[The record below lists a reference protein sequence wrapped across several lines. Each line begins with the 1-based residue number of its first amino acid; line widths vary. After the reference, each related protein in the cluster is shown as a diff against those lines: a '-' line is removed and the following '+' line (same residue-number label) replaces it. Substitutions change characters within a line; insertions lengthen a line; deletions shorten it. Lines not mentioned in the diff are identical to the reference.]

1 MSAIKLALRNLRGA
15 GVRTW
20 LNGFA
25 LSLAFVA
32 IIFGQG
38 LLEGVNRQAER
49 ASIDFEFGGG
59 QFWCEGFDPYDP
71 LTFENAHRVLPET
84 IAHLVESG
92 QAVAILVVPGT
103 VFVQGR
109 MVPVLLKGIS
119 TPQTVLKI
127 PTQVLADSTGDLPV
141 LLGAQMAKK
150 LNVNVDDYLTLQW
163 RDKEGAF
170 DAREAR
176 VAGIMQTSVG
186 TIDQGQVWLPLKQL
200 ELLTGLERQATV
212 VVLKPGVKP
221 PPVAEGWKFYTTEF
235 LLSDLRQMIKTKTV
249 GQSIMFIVLFLL
261 ALLAIFDT
269 QVFSIFRRRREI
281 GTLIALGMT
290 RGAVIAMFTF
300 EGAVY
305 GVLAALLGAIYGTP
319 LFLYLSA
326 YGLAMPGG
334 NQWGFALEERM
345 YPAWT
350 AGLILGTTILVLIT
364 ATFVSYL
371 PTRRILKLKPTDALR
386 GKWV

>member
-71 LTFENAHRVLPET
+71 LTFEYAHRVLPET
-84 IAHLVESG
+84 IAQLVESG
-92 QAVAILVVPGT
+92 HAVAILVIPGA

-127 PTQVLADSTGDLPV
+127 PTQVLIDSSGDLPV

-150 LNVNVDDYLTLQW
+150 LNVGVDDYLTLQW

-176 VAGIMQTSVG
+176 VTGIMQTSVG
-186 TIDQGQVWLPLKQL
+186 TIDQGQVWLSLNQL
-200 ELLTGLERQATV
+200 ENLTGLERQATV

-221 PPVAEGWKFYTTEF
+221 PPVAQGWKFHTAEF

-300 EGAVY
+300 EGAMY

>member
-15 GVRTW
+15 GIRTW

-38 LLEGVNRQAER
+38 LLAGVNRQAER
-49 ASIDFEFGGG
+49 SSIDFEFGGG

-71 LTFENAHRVLPET
+71 LTLEQSHRVLPDT
-84 IAHLVESG
+84 LAQLVESG

-127 PTQVLADSTGDLPV
+127 PTQVLIDSTGDLPV

-150 LNVNVDDYLTLQW
+150 LNVKVDDYPTLQW

-170 DAREAR
+170 DAREVR

-186 TIDQGQVWLPLKQL
+186 TIDQGQVWLPLNQL
-200 ELLTGLERQATV
+200 ENLTGLERQATV
-212 VVLKPGVKP
+212 VVLKPGVKA
-221 PPVAEGWKFYTTEF
+221 PPVVEGWEFRTAEF

-249 GQSIMFIVLFLL
+249 GQSIMFVVLFLL

-300 EGAVY
+300 EGAMY

-350 AGLILGTTILVLIT
+350 AGLIVGTTILVLIT
-364 ATFVSYL
+364 ATVVSYL

>member
-15 GVRTW
+15 GIRTW

-38 LLEGVNRQAER
+38 LLAGVNRQAER

-71 LTFENAHRVLPET
+71 LTLEQSHRVLPDT
-84 IAHLVESG
+84 LAQLVESG

-109 MVPVLLKGIS
+109 MVPVLLKGVS

-127 PTQVLADSTGDLPV
+127 PTAVLVDSGGDLPV

-150 LNVNVDDYLTLQW
+150 LNVEVDDYLTLQW

-186 TIDQGQVWLPLKQL
+186 TIDQGQVWLSLNQL
-200 ELLTGLERQATV
+200 ENLTGLEKQATV
-212 VVLKPGVKP
+212 VVLKPGVKAP
-221 PPVAEGWKFYTTEF
+221 SVVEGWEFRTAEF

-249 GQSIMFIVLFLL
+249 GQSIMFVVLFLL

-300 EGAVY
+300 EGAMY

>member
-1 MSAIKLALRNLRGA
+1 MSAVKLALHNLRGA
-15 GVRTW
+15 GIRTW

-32 IIFGQG
+32 IIFSQG

-49 ASIDFEFGGG
+49 ALIDFEFGGG
-59 QFWCEGFDPYDP
+59 QFWCEGFDPYNP
-71 LTFENAHRVLPET
+71 LTFDNAHRVLPET

-103 VFVQGR
+103 VFVRGK

-119 TPQTVLKI
+119 TSQAVLKI
-127 PTQVLADSTGDLPV
+127 PTAVLVDSSGHIPV
-141 LLGAQMAKK
+141 LLGARMAKK
-150 LNVNVDDYLTLQW
+150 LNVGVDDYLTLHW
-163 RDKEGAF
+163 HDKEGTF
-170 DAREAR
+170 NAREAR

-200 ELLTGLERQATV
+200 ANLAGLEGQATV
-212 VVLKPGVKP
+212 VVLKPGIKP
-221 PPVAEGWKFYTTEF
+221 PPAVEAWKFHTTEF

-300 EGAVY
+300 EGAMY
-305 GVLAALLGAIYGTP
+305 GVLAAFLGAIYGTP

-350 AGLILGTTILVLIT
+350 AGLIFGTIVLVLIA